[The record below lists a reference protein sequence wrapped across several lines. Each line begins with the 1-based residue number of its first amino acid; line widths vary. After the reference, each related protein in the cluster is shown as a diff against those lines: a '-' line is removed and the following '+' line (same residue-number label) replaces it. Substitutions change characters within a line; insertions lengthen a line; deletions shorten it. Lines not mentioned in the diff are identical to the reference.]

1 MPINFFE
8 AYMSQRN
15 RGGIFIS
22 FLGLF
27 GVLIVIAG
35 LSMLLGSQGNI
46 VAIAVG
52 VVAIVIGGAIVFEVV
67 KSQKKE

>member
-1 MPINFFE
+1 
-8 AYMSQRN
+8 MSQRN

-22 FLGLF
+22 FLGLV

-35 LSMLLGSQGNI
+35 LSMLLGSHGNI
-46 VAIAVG
+46 VAIAVA
-52 VVAIVIGGAIVFEVV
+52 VIAIVIGGVIIFEVV

>member
-1 MPINFFE
+1 
-8 AYMSQRN
+8 MSHRN

-22 FLGLF
+22 FLGLV

-35 LSMLLGSQGNI
+35 LSILLGSHGKI
-46 VAIAVG
+46 VPIAAG
-52 VVAIVIGGAIVFEVV
+52 VAAIVIGGVIVFEVV